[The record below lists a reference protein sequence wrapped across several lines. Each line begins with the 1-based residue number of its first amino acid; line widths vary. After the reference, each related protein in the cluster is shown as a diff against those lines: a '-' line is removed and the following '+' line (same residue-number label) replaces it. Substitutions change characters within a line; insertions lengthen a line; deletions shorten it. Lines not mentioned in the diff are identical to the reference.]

1 MGIRDIVWSAGD
13 ISNIQYTGIRDAIR
27 TAFSMGQIEKLAVTV
42 TGSSDYRGVAR
53 ICGIRKISI
62 RRIEILN
69 CTFALESRYQID
81 T

>member
-1 MGIRDIVWSAGD
+1 
-13 ISNIQYTGIRDAIR
+13 
-27 TAFSMGQIEKLAVTV
+27 MGQIEKLAVTV